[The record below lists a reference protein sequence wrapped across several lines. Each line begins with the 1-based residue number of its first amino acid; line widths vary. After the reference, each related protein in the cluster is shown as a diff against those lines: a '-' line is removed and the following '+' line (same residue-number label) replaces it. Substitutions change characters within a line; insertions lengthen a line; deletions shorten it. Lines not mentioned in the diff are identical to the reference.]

1 MSFKGKP
8 EKLVEQ
14 QVLAWCFKN
23 NMFVKVFDSKAVWS
37 PAAKMF
43 KRSLNMSVGT
53 PDIVGVDSSG
63 MFIGIELKA
72 PGKEKVCRLEQR
84 QFLEQVINHN
94 GFGCVISS
102 IEQLESLYLE
112 FKEKKDKTLLLNALP
127 KKVLI
132 NGKTMTLEC

>member
-23 NMFVKVFDSKAVWS
+23 NIWVKVYDSKAVWS

-53 PDIVGVDSSG
+53 PDLTGLNSQGLFVA
-63 MFIGIELKA
+63 IELKA

-84 QFLEQVINHN
+84 QFLEQVINRN

-102 IEQLESLYLE
+102 VEQLESLYLE
-112 FKEKKDKTLLLNALP
+112 FIEKKDPELLMQALP

-132 NGKTMTLEC
+132 NGKTMTLEI